1 MAATGSKR
9 KAAYVKGIPRR
20 LEDRGELGLG
30 AMTHPETE
38 CWIARSILFRRME
51 KALVKELRSLRDNS
65 LPHYRAL
72 LHRGRETLPG
82 DHSDFPAM
90 VIREMLPNNAER
102 LRRHY
107 VTDWS
112 SLKQAAEHYKEAKDL
127 STTISNWS
135 VARYMMADWFL
146 DSILGN
152 LCVWSKIRGAV
163 KVLPW
168 SYAGVLAGGE
178 SHRVGPDAQRLH
190 GWGALDHQIDVPVVK
205 PYNPSTQTRE
215 EHQREVQVALNRYHA
230 KQEDLFA
237 AAGFENTISKR
248 ARASKDPW
256 LHFDWFIQYQIQERS
271 GSEIAQKY
279 RKGNLEE
286 SAIHHALR
294 PLARIL
300 QVTLRAM
307 VNKRLR
313 VT

>member
-1 MAATGSKR
+1 
-9 KAAYVKGIPRR
+9 
-20 LEDRGELGLG
+20 
-30 AMTHPETE
+30 
-38 CWIARSILFRRME
+38 ME
-51 KALVKELRSLRDNS
+51 KALVKELRSLCDNS

-72 LHRGRETLPG
+72 LDRGREILPG
-82 DHSDFPAM
+82 DHSDYPAL
-90 VIREMLPNNAER
+90 VIREVLPNNAGR

-112 SLKQAAEHYKEAKDL
+112 SLKLAAEHFEEAKDL
-127 STTISNWS
+127 ITAISNWS
-135 VARYMMADWFL
+135 VARHMMADWFL
-146 DSILGN
+146 DSVLRN
-152 LCVWSKIRGAV
+152 LCVWGKIRGAV
-163 KVLPW
+163 KGLPW

-178 SHRVGPDAQRLH
+178 SQRVGPDAQRLH

-205 PYNPSTQTRE
+205 PYNPSTQTRA
-215 EHQREVQVALNRYHA
+215 EHQRELQLELNRYYA
-230 KQEDLFA
+230 KQEDLFT
-237 AAGFENTISKR
+237 AAGFKKTASKR

-279 RKGNLEE
+279 RQGNLVEG
-286 SAIHHALR
+286 AIHHALG

-313 VT
+313 AT